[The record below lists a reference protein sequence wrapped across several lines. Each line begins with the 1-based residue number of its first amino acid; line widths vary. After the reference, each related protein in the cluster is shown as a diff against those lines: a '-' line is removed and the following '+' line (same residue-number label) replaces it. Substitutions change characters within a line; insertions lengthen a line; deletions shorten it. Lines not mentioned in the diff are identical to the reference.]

1 MKEKTYKEFVG
12 EEDKTR
18 ELRRKVL
25 RPGSVKPIHVDNR
38 ATFKTSWDKISGKPP
53 TFPPSPHNHDD
64 RYYQKSDIDDK
75 LEAQDELSELLDVEI
90 ENPSDGDVLTW
101 DAELAKWIAKTGGV
115 GGVSTFLD
123 LTDTPADYSGQ
134 GGKVVKVKD
143 TEDGLEFG
151 TGGGGASTFKD
162 LTDTPSGYSGKSKK
176 YVRINANEDAL
187 EFGARI
193 TISSSAPSGGN
204 DGDIWLKY

>member
-1 MKEKTYKEFVG
+1 MKEKTYKEFVK
-12 EEDKTR
+12 EEDGTR

-25 RPGSVKPIHVDNR
+25 RPGSVKSIHIDNR
-38 ATFKTSWDKISGKPP
+38 TAFKTSWDKISGKPS
-53 TFPPSPHNHDD
+53 TFPPSSHNHDD

-90 ENPSDGDVLTW
+90 ENPSDGDVLAW
-101 DAELAKWIAKTGGV
+101 DAELAKWIAKTGGA
-115 GGVSTFLD
+115 GGVSTFLG
-123 LTDTPADYSGQ
+123 LTDTPADYNGQ
-134 GGKVVKVKD
+134 GEKVVKVKA

-151 TGGGGASTFKD
+151 AGGGGVSTFKD
-162 LTDTPSGYSGKSKK
+162 LTDTPSDYSGKSKK

-193 TISSSAPSGGN
+193 TISSSAPSGGD